1 MAKVIVLTNQK
12 GGCGKTT
19 TTIHLACGIA
29 RLDNEESNKKNR
41 VLVIDADPQ
50 KTARNWATGKEEIFK
65 FSVIALDKNQ
75 QVNKIVQREK
85 DNYDYILVDC
95 PPSVDSII
103 TYSSLLV
110 GDLAIIPLLCS
121 ANDLWALTKI
131 VATIKDA
138 KKHNPSLKE
147 RILINQYKPKENLT
161 AGILAAVEDF
171 GIIIFY
177 SKLGSRIAF
186 KESSAYGTTVYN
198 LKDKKAIDEINSLT
212 KEVLNLTK

>member
-19 TTIHLACGIA
+19 TTIHLASGLGK
-29 RLDNEESNKKNR
+29 LDYK

-50 KTARNWATGKEEIFK
+50 HTARNWAIGKEELFK

-75 QVNKIVQREK
+75 QVNKLVQRESE
-85 DNYDYILVDC
+85 NYDYILVDC

-110 GDLAIIPLLCS
+110 GDLAVIPLLCS

-131 VATIKDA
+131 VDTIKDA
-138 KKHNPSLKE
+138 KRHNKFLKE
-147 RILINQYKPKENLT
+147 RILVNQYKPKENLT
-161 AGILAAVEDF
+161 AGILAAVVDF
-171 GIIIFY
+171 GIIILF

-186 KESSAYGTTVYN
+186 KESAAHGTTVYN
-198 LKDKKAIDEINSLT
+198 LKDKKAIEEVNSLT
-212 KEVLNLTK
+212 KEIINLTK

>member
-19 TTIHLACGIA
+19 TTIHLASG
-29 RLDNEESNKKNR
+29 LGSLNYK

-50 KTARNWATGKEEIFK
+50 HTARNWASGKEELFK
-65 FSVIALDKNQ
+65 FTTIILDKND
-75 QVNKIVQREK
+75 QVNKIVQRENENF
-85 DNYDYILVDC
+85 DFILIDC

-110 GDLAIIPLLCS
+110 GDIAIIPLLCS

-131 VATIKDA
+131 TESIKDA
-138 KKHNPSLKE
+138 KKYNINLKE
-147 RILINQYKPKENLT
+147 RILINQFKPKEKLT

-171 GIIIFY
+171 GISILF
-177 SKLGSRIAF
+177 STLGSRIAF
-186 KESSAYGTTVYN
+186 KESAAHGTTVYH
-198 LKDKKAIDEINSLT
+198 LRDRKAIEEVESLT
-212 KEVLNLTK
+212 KEIENLAK

>member
-19 TTIHLACGIA
+19 TTIHLASGLA
-29 RLDNEESNKKNR
+29 KMNYN

-50 KTARNWATGKEEIFK
+50 QTARNWSSDKEDIFK
-65 FSVIALDKNQ
+65 FSTTVLGKDQ
-75 QVNKIVQREK
+75 QVNKIVQREF
-85 DNYDYILVDC
+85 DSYDYILIDC

-138 KKHNPSLKE
+138 KKYNLTLRE
-147 RILINQYKPKENLT
+147 RILVNQYKPKENLT
-161 AGILAAVEDF
+161 VGILAAVEDF
-171 GIIIFY
+171 GITILF

-186 KESSAYGTTVYN
+186 KESAAHGTTVYN
-198 LKDKKAIDEINSLT
+198 LKDKKAIQEVESLT
-212 KEVLNLTK
+212 KEIVNLTK

>member
-19 TTIHLACGIA
+19 STIHLASGLA
-29 RLDNEESNKKNR
+29 KMNYN

-50 KTARNWATGKEEIFK
+50 QTARNWSSGKEDIFK
-65 FSVIALDKNQ
+65 FSTTILGRDQ
-75 QVNKIVQREK
+75 QVNKIVQREF
-85 DNYDYILVDC
+85 DNYDYILIDC

-138 KKHNPSLKE
+138 KKYNLTLKE
-147 RILINQYKPKENLT
+147 RILVNQYKPKENLT
-161 AGILAAVEDF
+161 VGILAAVEDF
-171 GIIIFY
+171 GIKILF

-186 KESSAYGTTVYN
+186 KESAAHGTTVYN
-198 LKDKKAIDEINSLT
+198 LKDKKAIQEVESLT
-212 KEVLNLTK
+212 KEVVNLTK